1 MCQGRPSR
9 SGRRHEE
16 EKDNIGQAHQ
26 FLAAPK
32 GSPQGEIWSL
42 RFDKPS
48 AGVLEDF
55 YVQLQGIPPLLS
67 PTREGLLRPV
77 N

>member
-1 MCQGRPSR
+1 MKAALLNPAGNQV
-9 SGRRHEE
+9 E
-16 EKDNIGQAHQ
+16 EKDNIGQALQ
-26 FLAAPK
+26 FLAADK
-32 GSPQGEIWSL
+32 AASRGEIWSL
-42 RFDKPS
+42 RFDKPT

-67 PTREGLLRPV
+67 PTPGELLKPA